1 MNNKGINDFFA
12 EPIYFL
18 ETDSSTSLLLIHQL
32 FIKNFVLLYSN
43 APIMQ
48 ITKEMK
54 MADAIHRNYLLLP
67 VINRLGIQLGFQDKS
82 IEKVCHEQ
90 NVDVEFFL
98 TIINAFLDTDDKIS
112 KQLQAHSVKNVVS
125 YLLKTHS
132 YYLERIIPEIENR
145 INLLIQ
151 HSQLNKDEFLLV
163 KNFFEE
169 YKKELY
175 GHISLEEKLVYP
187 YMIEI
192 AEAYHRKSL
201 IKSLEDKIN
210 SYPITSYEK
219 EHSDIEAKLFDLKN
233 ILIKY
238 LPTPNDSY
246 IRNRVLIEL
255 FTLEQDLSDHSRI
268 ENMVLVPEITKMET
282 ALLKLRK

>member
-1 MNNKGINDFFA
+1 
-12 EPIYFL
+12 
-18 ETDSSTSLLLIHQL
+18 
-32 FIKNFVLLYSN
+32 
-43 APIMQ
+43 
-48 ITKEMK
+48 MK

-82 IEKVCHEQ
+82 IEKICAEQ
-90 NVDVEFFL
+90 NVDSSFFL
-98 TIINAFLDTDDKIS
+98 TIINAFLDTDDQLS
-112 KQLQAHSVKNVVS
+112 KKLQAHAVKDVVS

-151 HSQLNKDEFLLV
+151 HSQLNKSDFLLV

-175 GHISLEEKLVYP
+175 THISLEEEHVYP

-192 AEAYHRKSL
+192 SNAFHLKSL
-201 IKSLEDKIN
+201 SAELEQKIN
-210 SYPITSYEK
+210 DYPIISYEK

-238 LPTPNDSY
+238 LPTPADSY

-255 FTLEQDLSDHSRI
+255 FTLEQDLSDHARI
-268 ENMVLVPEITKMET
+268 ENMVLVPQITTMERV
-282 ALLKLRK
+282 LLKLRK

>member
-1 MNNKGINDFFA
+1 
-12 EPIYFL
+12 
-18 ETDSSTSLLLIHQL
+18 
-32 FIKNFVLLYSN
+32 
-43 APIMQ
+43 MQ
-48 ITKEMK
+48 IKKEMK

-67 VINRLGIQLGFQDKS
+67 VINRLGIQLGFQDKT
-82 IEKVCHEQ
+82 IEKVCSEQ
-90 NVDVEFFL
+90 HVDVDFFL
-98 TIINAFLDTDDKIS
+98 TILNAFLDTKDNLS
-112 KQLQAHSVKNVVS
+112 KQLQVHSVKNVVA
-125 YLLKTHS
+125 YLLKTHA

-151 HSQLNKDEFLLV
+151 HSQLSKDEFLLV

-175 GHISLEEKLVYP
+175 THISLEEKLVYP

-192 AEAYHRKSL
+192 ANAYEKKELSKSL
-201 IKSLEDKIN
+201 KDKIN

-246 IRNRVLIEL
+246 IRNRILVEL
-255 FTLEQDLSDHSRI
+255 FTLEQDLNDHSRI
-268 ENMVLVPEITKMET
+268 ENNVLVPQITQMEL
-282 ALLKLRK
+282 ALLAQK